1 MNSGP
6 GTRAEWVS
14 GLVNIAMEQSDSRI
28 PFQQAAL
35 RIENLDGFEQF
46 RSALARVFAANAVAG
61 FLRLLQRKGIPIRD
75 FDRVLREK
83 LLERADKELA
93 QDGRSAQQLYDALPV
108 SDQAQVRE
116 FYLTAL
122 EAVDL
127 PLREKFNKL
136 YRYY

>member
-1 MNSGP
+1 MVNDLIAQSGSRVP
-6 GTRAEWVS
+6 FERA
-14 GLVNIAMEQSDSRI
+14 GIAVDRLE
-28 PFQQAAL
+28 
-35 RIENLDGFEQF
+35 EFEQLH
-46 RSALARVFAANAVAG
+46 SALARVFAPGAVEG
-61 FLRLLQRKGIPIRD
+61 FLQLLRRKGVPIRD

-83 LLERADKELA
+83 LLEGTDRKLA
-93 QDGRSAQQLYDALPV
+93 QDGTSAQQLYDALPV